1 MLNRSWLMGERRR
14 VAQMIAGENERE
26 RGRRAGGETFGG
38 SVE

>member
-26 RGRRAGGETFGG
+26 RKKAGW
-38 SVE
+38 